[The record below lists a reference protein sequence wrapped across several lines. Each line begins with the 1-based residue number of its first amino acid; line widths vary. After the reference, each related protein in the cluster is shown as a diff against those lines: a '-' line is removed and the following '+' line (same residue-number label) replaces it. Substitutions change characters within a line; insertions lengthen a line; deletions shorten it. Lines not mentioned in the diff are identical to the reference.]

1 MRKSFR
7 IQSNALLT
15 LQEATK
21 AMLVKKFEDNIRQ
34 YYFRTYLIIS
44 INNDKL
50 VCDTLQ
56 KNYVDSEEHESTQE
70 VEKNAR
76 TLDWHY
82 SLDLFTSK

>member
-1 MRKSFR
+1 
-7 IQSNALLT
+7 
-15 LQEATK
+15 
-21 AMLVKKFEDNIRQ
+21 
-34 YYFRTYLIIS
+34 
-44 INNDKL
+44 